1 MAMNLSIIGSGYVG
15 LVTGVCLADRGHD
28 VTLVDI
34 DRAKVDAINAGVPP
48 IHEDGLEQLLKKHA
62 GKSLRATMN
71 LEEAVLGTE
80 LTMIAAPTP
89 FDGQTIDLSFIRQ
102 ISEQVGKA
110 VAKKNSYHVV
120 VVKST
125 VVPGT
130 TDDVVKAIL
139 ERASG
144 RQCGEAFGVGM
155 NPEFLS
161 EGVAIRDFMF
171 PDRIVLG
178 GTDGQ
183 TIDAMAKLY
192 ESFTNT
198 PVIRTNCRTAEM
210 IKYASNSLQAT
221 MISFANEIANLCE
234 RLGEIDVVDVL
245 HGVHLMKELTV
256 SNGAPHANAGPTRAK
271 APITSF
277 LGAGCGF
284 GGSCFPKDVKAIV
297 AHGQSKG
304 ASMPLLQGVLETNR
318 EQPFKMIELLV
329 EEIGSLKG
337 RKIAVLGLAF
347 KPGTDDMR
355 ESPSIPIV
363 RELSDLGA
371 SVTAYDPI
379 AIEAAKKVFA
389 GVTMTFCESMDK
401 AIAGAE
407 AILLV
412 TRWDEFRSLPERIA
426 EMPVKPLLIDGRR
439 MIEKHAVP
447 RYAGI
452 GLGTSKGVE
461 Q

>member
-1 MAMNLSIIGSGYVG
+1 MFKPTTNHQPPTNMHMKLSIIGSGYVG
-15 LVTGVCLADRGHD
+15 LVTGVCLCEKGHE

-48 IHEDGLEQLLKKHA
+48 IHEEGLDALLKKHA
-62 GKSLRATMN
+62 GKSLRATLD
-71 LEEAVLGTE
+71 LEKAVLQSE
-80 LTMIAAPTP
+80 LTMLAAPTP

-110 VAKKNSYHVV
+110 LAKKTSYHVI

-130 TDDVVKAIL
+130 TGGVVKKIL
-139 ERASG
+139 ESASG
-144 RQCGEAFGVGM
+144 KKCGEHFGVGM

-178 GTDGQ
+178 GTDDR
-183 TIDAMAKLY
+183 TVDTMARLY
-192 ESFTNT
+192 EAFKDV
-198 PVIRTNCRTAEM
+198 PILRTNCATAEM

-221 MISFANEIANLCE
+221 MISFSNEIANLCE
-234 RLGEIDVVDVL
+234 KLGGIDVVDVL
-245 HGVHLMKELTV
+245 HGVHLMKEL
-256 SNGAPHANAGPTRAK
+256 SPGGKK

-297 AHGQSKG
+297 AHGQAKG
-304 ASMPLLQGVLETNR
+304 VSMPLLQGVLDINR
-318 EQPFKMIELLV
+318 DQPFKMIEMLV
-329 EEIGSLKG
+329 EQIGSLRD

-355 ESPSIPIV
+355 ESPSIPV
-363 RELSDLGA
+363 VKELVKLGA
-371 SVTAYDPI
+371 KVSAYDPI
-379 AIEAAKKVFA
+379 AVDAAKRVFGDLPVA
-389 GVTMTFCESMDK
+389 YATSMDA
-401 AIAGAE
+401 AIREAE
-407 AILLV
+407 AILLI
-412 TRWDEFRSLPERIA
+412 TRWEEFRALPEKIA
-426 EMPVKPLLIDGRR
+426 KIPEKPLLIDGRR
-439 MIEKHAVP
+439 LIDRHSVA
-447 RYAGI
+447 RYLGI
-452 GLGTSKGVE
+452 GLGNGVE